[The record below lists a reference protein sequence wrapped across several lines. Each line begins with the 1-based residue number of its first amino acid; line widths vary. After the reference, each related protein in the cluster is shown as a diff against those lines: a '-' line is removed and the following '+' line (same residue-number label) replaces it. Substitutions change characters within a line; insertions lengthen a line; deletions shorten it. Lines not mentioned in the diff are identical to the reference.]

1 MSEYFD
7 HPYPE
12 TIAEPTYDLAETLAR
27 TAAVAVQTYGPDH
40 IGVWGRSDRSFA
52 AGMLET
58 IYQHDGKIVYAG
70 VKGLPGDA
78 PNTTWHKR
86 PDLEGA
92 KRAWVEVRLP
102 HAEPPTDE

>member
-7 HPYPE
+7 HPRPD
-12 TIAEPTYDLAETLAR
+12 TIAEPTRDLADRLAR

-40 IGVWGRSDRSFA
+40 IGVWDRSGRTFA

-70 VKGLPGDA
+70 VKAVPRDA

-86 PDLEGA
+86 PDLEGE

-102 HAEPPTDE
+102 HAEAPADE